1 MKRMRGLISH
11 SLLLAAAALAYFP
24 QPAAAAN
31 EYDGMTREQKRE
43 ARKQAREEKRNASK
57 KVDWEY
63 NFKREFA
70 ALEEAANL
78 LDSITDEKSASQVA
92 NKISR
97 TFTLLPIPTKGTD
110 AQLEEWANRQNKI
123 NDKMEELKKLDY
135 FESSGLQKAWTLIT
149 DPNSRRTN
157 RIKA

>member
-1 MKRMRGLISH
+1 MKGLFH
-11 SLLLAAAALAYFP
+11 PVLLAAALAYL
-24 QPAAAAN
+24 AAPVLADA
-31 EYDGMTREQKRE
+31 YDGMTREEKRE
-43 ARKQAREEKRNASK
+43 AKKQARQEKRNANK

-70 ALEEAANL
+70 ALNEAVEL
-78 LDSITDEKSASQVA
+78 LDTITDEKTAAQVA
-92 NKISR
+92 NKLSR

-110 AQLEEWANRQNKI
+110 AQLEEWANLQNKV
-123 NDKMEELKKLDY
+123 NAKMEELRKLDY

-157 RIKA
+157 RIKV

>member
-1 MKRMRGLISH
+1 MRGFLHPLLIT
-11 SLLLAAAALAYFP
+11 AALAYLP
-24 QPAAAAN
+24 LPLPAAH
-31 EYDGMTREQKRE
+31 EYDGMTREEKRE
-43 ARKQAREEKRNASK
+43 AKRQAREEKRNANK
-57 KVDWEY
+57 KVDWEF

-70 ALEEAANL
+70 ALEEAVAL
-78 LDSITDEKSASQVA
+78 LETVVDEKTASQVA
-92 NKISR
+92 NKLSR

-110 AQLEEWANRQNKI
+110 AQLEEWANLQNKV
-123 NDKMEELKKLDY
+123 NAKMEELKKLDY

>member
-1 MKRMRGLISH
+1 M
-11 SLLLAAAALAYFP
+11 
-24 QPAAAAN
+24 
-31 EYDGMTREQKRE
+31 
-43 ARKQAREEKRNASK
+43 
-57 KVDWEY
+57 DWEF

-70 ALEEAANL
+70 ALEEAVAL
-78 LDSITDEKSASQVA
+78 LETVVDEKTASQVA
-92 NKISR
+92 NKLSR

-110 AQLEEWANRQNKI
+110 AQLEEWANLQNKV
-123 NDKMEELKKLDY
+123 NAKMEELKKLDY

>member
-1 MKRMRGLISH
+1 MRGFLHPLLIT
-11 SLLLAAAALAYFP
+11 AAFAYLP
-24 QPAAAAN
+24 LPLPAAH
-31 EYDGMTREQKRE
+31 EYDGMTREEKRE
-43 ARKQAREEKRNASK
+43 AKRQAREEKRNANK
-57 KVDWEY
+57 KVDWEF

-70 ALEEAANL
+70 ALEEAVAL
-78 LDSITDEKSASQVA
+78 LETVVDEKTASQVA
-92 NKISR
+92 NKLSR

-110 AQLEEWANRQNKI
+110 AQLEEWANLQNKV
-123 NDKMEELKKLDY
+123 NAKMEELKKLDY

>member
-1 MKRMRGLISH
+1 MRGL
-11 SLLLAAAALAYFP
+11 LYPVLLAAAVAYLP
-24 QPAAAAN
+24 MPASADG
-31 EYDGMTREQKRE
+31 YDGMTREEKRE
-43 ARKQAREEKRNASK
+43 AKKQARLEKRNANK

-70 ALEEAANL
+70 ALNEAVEL
-78 LDSITDEKSASQVA
+78 LDTITDEKSAAQVA
-92 NKISR
+92 NKLSR

-110 AQLEEWANRQNKI
+110 AQLEEWANLQNKV
-123 NDKMEELKKLDY
+123 NAKMEELRQLDY

-157 RIKA
+157 RIKV

>member
-1 MKRMRGLISH
+1 MRGFLHPLLIT
-11 SLLLAAAALAYFP
+11 AAFAYLP
-24 QPAAAAN
+24 LPLPAAH
-31 EYDGMTREQKRE
+31 EYDGMTREEKRE
-43 ARKQAREEKRNASK
+43 AKKQAREEKRNANK
-57 KVDWEY
+57 KVDWEF

-70 ALEEAANL
+70 ALEEAVAL
-78 LDSITDEKSASQVA
+78 LETVVDEKTASQVA
-92 NKISR
+92 NKLSR

-110 AQLEEWANRQNKI
+110 AQLEEWANLQNKV
-123 NDKMEELKKLDY
+123 NAKMEELKKLDY

>member
-1 MKRMRGLISH
+1 MRGFLHPLLIT
-11 SLLLAAAALAYFP
+11 AALAYLP
-24 QPAAAAN
+24 LPLPAAH
-31 EYDGMTREQKRE
+31 EYDGMTREEKRE
-43 ARKQAREEKRNASK
+43 AKRQAREEKRNANK
-57 KVDWEY
+57 KVDWEF

-70 ALEEAANL
+70 ALEEAVAL
-78 LDSITDEKSASQVA
+78 LETVVDEKTASQVA
-92 NKISR
+92 NKLSR

-110 AQLEEWANRQNKI
+110 AQLEEWANLQNKV
-123 NDKMEELKKLDY
+123 NAKMEDLKKLDY

>member
-1 MKRMRGLISH
+1 MRALLH
-11 SLLLAAAALAYFP
+11 SVLLAAALAYLAP
-24 QPAAAAN
+24 PAPAD
-31 EYDGMTREQKRE
+31 EYDGMTREEKRE
-43 ARKQAREEKRNASK
+43 AKKQARLDKRNANK
-57 KVDWEY
+57 KVDWEF

-70 ALEEAANL
+70 ALNEAVEL
-78 LDSITDEKSASQVA
+78 LDKVVDEKTASQVA
-92 NKISR
+92 NKLSR

-110 AQLEEWANRQNKI
+110 AQLEEWANLQNKV
-123 NDKMEELKKLDY
+123 NAKMEELRKLDY

>member
-1 MKRMRGLISH
+1 MRGFLHPLLIT
-11 SLLLAAAALAYFP
+11 AALVYLP
-24 QPAAAAN
+24 LPLPAAH
-31 EYDGMTREQKRE
+31 EYDGMTREEKRE
-43 ARKQAREEKRNASK
+43 AKRQAREEKRNANK
-57 KVDWEY
+57 KVDWEF

-70 ALEEAANL
+70 ALEEAVAL
-78 LDSITDEKSASQVA
+78 LETVVDEKTASQVA
-92 NKISR
+92 NKLSR

-110 AQLEEWANRQNKI
+110 AQLEEWANLQNKV
-123 NDKMEELKKLDY
+123 NAKMEELKKLDY

>member
-1 MKRMRGLISH
+1 MMRMRGFTSH
-11 SLLLAAAALAYFP
+11 FLLPAATALVYFP
-24 QPAAAAN
+24 LPVPAAH
-31 EYDGMTREQKRE
+31 EYDGMTREEKRE
-43 ARKQAREEKRNASK
+43 AKKQAREEKRNANK
-57 KVDWEY
+57 KVDWEF

-70 ALEEAANL
+70 ALEEAATL
-78 LDSITDEKSASQVA
+78 LESITDEKSASQVA
-92 NKISR
+92 NKLSR

-110 AQLEEWANRQNKI
+110 TQLEEWARLQNKV
-123 NDKMEELKKLDY
+123 NAKMEELQKLDY

>member
-1 MKRMRGLISH
+1 MRGL
-11 SLLLAAAALAYFP
+11 LYPVLLAAAVAYLP
-24 QPAAAAN
+24 MPASADG
-31 EYDGMTREQKRE
+31 YDGMTREEKRE
-43 ARKQAREEKRNASK
+43 AKKQAREEKRNANK

-63 NFKREFA
+63 NFKKEFA
-70 ALEEAANL
+70 ALNEAVEL
-78 LDSITDEKSASQVA
+78 LDQVTDEKTAAQVA

-110 AQLEEWANRQNKI
+110 AQLEEWARLQNLV
-123 NDKMEELKKLDY
+123 NDKMEELRKLDY

-157 RIKA
+157 RIKV